1 LLRRED
7 DDGQEDASRSE
18 RLTALGGDAH
28 MTVGLADAQRAR
40 SAIAGHIL
48 RTPLVTSHSLGERIG
63 AEPFL
68 KLENLQRTGSFKV
81 RGAVHAMSRLSP
93 DARAGGVVTMSA
105 GNAAQAIAY
114 AGRAQGV
121 KVTVVM
127 PETAPKTKIAA
138 TRGYGG
144 EIRFASDMTQLLPM
158 VQELQAQGLHFLH
171 PFDDDDV
178 IAGHA
183 SLGFEIL
190 EDLPDVD
197 LIVVPV
203 GGGGLISGVA
213 LAVRALRP
221 KTRVVG
227 VEPEGASA
235 VRKALDAGH
244 SVRLESVQTVA
255 DGLAAPFAGE
265 RNLEIIRRDVDD
277 VIVVGD
283 DVILD
288 GLRFLVARARIVA
301 EPAGA
306 AAVGA
311 LLAGAVKARPGE
323 RVVAIVSGGN
333 VDPDRLAGFLA

>member
-1 LLRRED
+1 
-7 DDGQEDASRSE
+7 
-18 RLTALGGDAH
+18 

-40 SAIAGHIL
+40 TAIAGHIL
-48 RTPLVTSHSLGERIG
+48 RTPLVSSHSLGERIG
-63 AEPFL
+63 AEAYL

-81 RGAVHAMSRLSP
+81 RGAVNAMSRLSQE
-93 DARAGGVVTMSA
+93 ARRAGVVTMSA

-121 KVTVVM
+121 HVTVVM
-127 PETAPKTKIAA
+127 PEGAPRTKIEA

-144 EIRFASDMTQLLPM
+144 EIRFAPDATKLLPV

-183 SLGFEIL
+183 SLGMEIV
-190 EDLPDVD
+190 EDVPEVD
-197 LIVVPV
+197 LVVVPV

-213 LAVRALRP
+213 LAVKALCPSARII
-221 KTRVVG
+221 G
-227 VEPEGASA
+227 VEPEGAQG

-244 SVRLESVQTVA
+244 VVRLVALKTVA

-265 RNLEIIRRDVDD
+265 RNLEIIKRDVDD
-277 VIVVGD
+277 VVVISD
-283 DVILD
+283 EAIID
-288 GLRFLVARARIVA
+288 GLQFLVARARVVA

-311 LLAGAVKARPGE
+311 LLDGAVRPKPGE

-333 VDPDRLAGFLA
+333 IDLERLAGFLA

>member
-1 LLRRED
+1 
-7 DDGQEDASRSE
+7 
-18 RLTALGGDAH
+18 

-40 SAIAGHIL
+40 TAIAGHIL
-48 RTPLVTSHSLGERIG
+48 RTPLVSSHSLGERIG
-63 AEPFL
+63 AEAFL

-81 RGAVHAMSRLSP
+81 RGAVNAISRLSP
-93 DARAGGVVTMSA
+93 EARRAGVVTMSA

-121 KVTVVM
+121 HVTVVM
-127 PETAPKTKIAA
+127 PEGAPRTKIEA

-144 EIRFASDMTQLLPM
+144 EIRFAPEMTKLLPM

-183 SLGFEIL
+183 SLGLEIV
-190 EDLPDVD
+190 EDVPDVD
-197 LIVVPV
+197 LVVVGV

-213 LAVRALRP
+213 LAVKALRP
-221 KTRVVG
+221 SARIVG
-227 VEPEGASA
+227 VEPEGAQG

-244 SVRLESVQTVA
+244 VVRLDSVKTVA

-265 RNLEIIRRDVDD
+265 RNLEIIKRDVDEVV
-277 VIVVGD
+277 VISD
-283 DVILD
+283 EAIID
-288 GLRFLVARARIVA
+288 GLQFLVARARVVA

-311 LLAGAVKARPGE
+311 LLSGAVRAKPGE
-323 RVVAIVSGGN
+323 RVVAVVSGGN
-333 VDPDRLAGFLA
+333 IDPERL

>member
-1 LLRRED
+1 
-7 DDGQEDASRSE
+7 
-18 RLTALGGDAH
+18 
-28 MTVGLADAQRAR
+28 MTVGLADARLAR

-48 RTPLVTSHSLGERIG
+48 RTPLVTSRSLGERIG
-63 AEPFL
+63 AEAYL

-81 RGAVHAMSRLSP
+81 RGAVNAMSRLSP
-93 DARAGGVVTMSA
+93 EAKRAGVVTMSA

-121 KVTVVM
+121 HVTVVM
-127 PETAPKTKIAA
+127 PEGAPRTKVEA

-144 EIRFASDMTQLLPM
+144 EIRFAPEMTKLLPM
-158 VQELQAQGLHFLH
+158 VKELQATGLHFLH

-183 SLGFEIL
+183 SLGLEIV
-190 EDLPDVD
+190 EDVPEVD
-197 LIVVPV
+197 LVVVPV

-213 LAVRALRP
+213 LAVKALRP
-221 KTRVVG
+221 SARVVG
-227 VEPEGASA
+227 VEPEGAQG

-244 SVRLESVQTVA
+244 VVRLDAVKTVA

-265 RNLEIIRRDVDD
+265 RNLEIIKRDVDD
-277 VIVVGD
+277 VVVISD
-283 DVILD
+283 EAIID
-288 GLRFLVARARIVA
+288 GLQFLVARARVVA

-311 LLAGAVKARPGE
+311 LLDGAVRAKAGE

-333 VDPDRLAGFLA
+333 IDPERLAGFLA

>member
-1 LLRRED
+1 
-7 DDGQEDASRSE
+7 
-18 RLTALGGDAH
+18 

-40 SAIAGHIL
+40 TAIAGHIL
-48 RTPLVTSHSLGERIG
+48 RTPLVSSHSLGERIG
-63 AEPFL
+63 ADAYL

-81 RGAVHAMSRLSP
+81 RGAVNAMSRLSP
-93 DARAGGVVTMSA
+93 EARRAGVVTMSA

-121 KVTVVM
+121 HVTVVM
-127 PETAPKTKIAA
+127 PESAPRTKIEA

-144 EIRFASDMTQLLPM
+144 EIRFATEMTKLLPM

-183 SLGFEIL
+183 SLGMEIV
-190 EDLPDVD
+190 EDLPEVD
-197 LIVVPV
+197 LVVVGV

-213 LAVRALRP
+213 LAVKALRP
-221 KTRVVG
+221 SARVIG
-227 VEPEGASA
+227 VEPEGAQG

-244 SVRLESVQTVA
+244 VVRLDALKTVA

-265 RNLEIIRRDVDD
+265 RNLEIIKRDVDD
-277 VIVVGD
+277 VVVISD
-283 DVILD
+283 ETIID
-288 GLRFLVARARIVA
+288 GLQFLAARARVVA

-311 LLAGAVKARPGE
+311 LLGGAVRAKPGE

-333 VDPDRLAGFLA
+333 IDLERLAGFLA

>member
-1 LLRRED
+1 
-7 DDGQEDASRSE
+7 
-18 RLTALGGDAH
+18 

-40 SAIAGHIL
+40 TVIAGHIL
-48 RTPLVTSHSLGERIG
+48 RTPLVSSHSLGERIG
-63 AEPFL
+63 AEAFL

-81 RGAVHAMSRLSP
+81 RGAVNAMSRLD
-93 DARAGGVVTMSA
+93 DAARRSGVVTFSA

-114 AGRAQGV
+114 AGRAYGAA
-121 KVTVVM
+121 VTVVM

-144 EIRFASDMTQLLPM
+144 EVRFGADATKLTAIAEALVAEGKRM
-158 VQELQAQGLHFLH
+158 LH

-183 SLGFEIL
+183 TLGLELL
-190 EDLPDVD
+190 EDLSNADVV
-197 LIVVPV
+197 VVPV

-213 LAVRALRP
+213 LAIKASSPR
-221 KTRVVG
+221 TRVIG
-227 VEPEGASA
+227 VQPQGAQA
-235 VRKALDAGH
+235 VRRALDAGH
-244 SVRLESVQTVA
+244 VVRLDSTNTVA
-255 DGLAAPFAGE
+255 DGLTAPYCGA
-265 RNLEIIRRDVDD
+265 RNFEIIKRDVDD
-277 VIVVGD
+277 VVVISD
-283 DVILD
+283 DAILD

-311 LLAGAVKARPGE
+311 LLSGAVKARPGE

-333 VDPDRLAGFLA
+333 IDPDRLAGFLA

>member
-1 LLRRED
+1 
-7 DDGQEDASRSE
+7 
-18 RLTALGGDAH
+18 
-28 MTVGLADAQRAR
+28 MTVGLADARRAR
-40 SAIAGHIL
+40 TAIAGHIL
-48 RTPLVTSHSLGERIG
+48 RTPLVSSHSLGERIG
-63 AEPFL
+63 AEAFL

-81 RGAVHAMSRLSP
+81 RGAVNAMTRLSP
-93 DARAGGVVTMSA
+93 EARRAGVVTMSA

-121 KVTVVM
+121 HVTVVM
-127 PETAPKTKIAA
+127 PEGAPRTKVEA

-144 EIRFASDMTQLLPM
+144 EIRFAPEVTKLLPM

-183 SLGFEIL
+183 SLGIEIV
-190 EDLPDVD
+190 EDVPEVD
-197 LIVVPV
+197 LVVVPV

-213 LAVRALRP
+213 LVAKALCPRARI
-221 KTRVVG
+221 VG
-227 VEPEGASA
+227 VEPEGAQG
-235 VRKALDAGH
+235 VRMALDAGH
-244 SVRLESVQTVA
+244 VVRLEGTKTVA

-277 VIVVGD
+277 VVVISD
-283 DVILD
+283 EAILD
-288 GLRFLVARARIVA
+288 GLRFLIARARVVA

-311 LLAGAVKARPGE
+311 LLSGAVRAKPGE

-333 VDPDRLAGFLA
+333 VDPERLAGFLA

>member
-1 LLRRED
+1 
-7 DDGQEDASRSE
+7 
-18 RLTALGGDAH
+18 

-48 RTPLVTSHSLGERIG
+48 RTPLVSSHSLGERIG
-63 AEPFL
+63 GEAFL

-81 RGAVHAMSRLSP
+81 RGAVYAMSRLSAE
-93 DARAGGVVTMSA
+93 ARAAGVVTMSA

-121 KVTVVM
+121 RVTVVM

-144 EIRFASDMTQLLPM
+144 EIRFAPEMTQLLPL
-158 VQELQAQGLHFLH
+158 VQQLQATGLYFLH

-183 SLGFEIL
+183 SLGLEIL
-190 EDLPDVD
+190 EDAPDVD
-197 LIVVPV
+197 LVVVPV

-213 LAVRALRP
+213 LAVKALRP
-221 KTRVVG
+221 GVRIVG
-227 VEPEGASA
+227 VEPEGAQG

-244 SVRLESVQTVA
+244 SVRLDSVKTVA
-255 DGLAAPFAGE
+255 DGLAAPYAGE
-265 RNLEIIRRDVDD
+265 RNLEIIKQDVDD
-277 VIVVGD
+277 VVVISD

-311 LLAGAVKARPGE
+311 LLGGAVTVRPGE
-323 RVVAIVSGGN
+323 RVVAVVSGGN
-333 VDPDRLAGFLA
+333 VDPDRLAEFLA

>member
-1 LLRRED
+1 
-7 DDGQEDASRSE
+7 
-18 RLTALGGDAH
+18 

-40 SAIAGHIL
+40 TAIARHVQ
-48 RTPLVTSHSLGERIG
+48 RTPLVSSHSLGERIG
-63 AEPFL
+63 AEAYL

-81 RGAVHAMSRLSP
+81 RGALYAMSRLSP
-93 DARAGGVVTMSA
+93 EARRAGVVTMSA

-121 KVTVVM
+121 HVTVVM
-127 PETAPKTKIAA
+127 PESAPKTKIEA
-138 TRGYGG
+138 TRAYGG
-144 EIRFASDMTQLLPM
+144 EIRFASEMTKLLPM

-183 SLGFEIL
+183 SIGMEIV
-190 EDLPDVD
+190 EDVPDVD
-197 LIVVPV
+197 LIVVGV

-213 LAVRALRP
+213 VGAKGLRP
-221 KTRVVG
+221 SVRIVG
-227 VEPEGASA
+227 VEPEGAQG
-235 VRKALDAGH
+235 VRKALDAGQV
-244 SVRLESVQTVA
+244 VRLPSVNTVA

-265 RNLEIIRRDVDD
+265 RNLEIIKRAVDD
-277 VIVVGD
+277 VVVISD
-283 DVILD
+283 AAIID
-288 GLRFLVARARIVA
+288 GLQFLVARARIVA

-311 LLAGAVKARPGE
+311 LLDGAVRAGPGE

-333 VDPDRLAGFLA
+333 IDPERLAGFIA

>member
-1 LLRRED
+1 
-7 DDGQEDASRSE
+7 
-18 RLTALGGDAH
+18 
-28 MTVGLADAQRAR
+28 MTVGLADAQRAQ
-40 SAIAGHIL
+40 SAIAGHVL
-48 RTPLVTSHSLGERIG
+48 RTPLVPSHSLGERIG
-63 AEPFL
+63 AEAFL

-81 RGAVHAMSRLSP
+81 RGAVYAMSRLSP
-93 DARAGGVVTMSA
+93 AQRAAGVVTMSA

-121 KVTVVM
+121 HVTVVM
-127 PETAPKTKIAA
+127 PETAPKTKIDA

-144 EIRFASDMTQLLPM
+144 EIRFAPTMTQLLPM
-158 VQELQAQGLHFLH
+158 VQALQARGLHFLH

-183 SLGFEIL
+183 SLGLEII
-190 EDLPDVD
+190 EDVPEVD
-197 LIVVPV
+197 LVVVPV

-213 LAVRALRP
+213 VGVKGLRP
-221 KTRVVG
+221 GARIVG
-227 VEPEGASA
+227 VEPEGAQA

-244 SVRLESVQTVA
+244 SVRLDSVQTVA

-265 RNLEIIRRDVDD
+265 RNLEIIARDVAD
-277 VIVVGD
+277 VVVISD
-283 DVILD
+283 EAILE
-288 GLRFLVARARIVA
+288 GLRFLVARARIVP

-311 LLAGAVKARPGE
+311 LLCGAVTPKAGE

-333 VDPDRLAGFLA
+333 IDPDRLAGFLA

>member
-1 LLRRED
+1 V
-7 DDGQEDASRSE
+7 
-18 RLTALGGDAH
+18 
-28 MTVGLADAQRAR
+28 TVSLADAQRAR
-40 SAIAGHIL
+40 PVIAGHIL
-48 RTPLVTSHSLGERIG
+48 RTPLVSSHSLGERIG
-63 AEPFL
+63 AEAHL

-81 RGAVHAMSRLSP
+81 RGAVYAMSRLEP
-93 DARAGGVVTMSA
+93 EARAAGVVTMSA

-121 KVTVVM
+121 RVTVVM
-127 PETAPKTKIAA
+127 PDTAPKTKIAA
-138 TRGYGG
+138 TRGYGA
-144 EIRFASDMTQLLPM
+144 EIRFAPDMTQLLPM
-158 VQELQAQGLHFLH
+158 VQGLQAKGLHFLH

-183 SLGFEIL
+183 SLGLEIV
-190 EDLPDVD
+190 EELPDVD
-197 LIVVPV
+197 LVVVGV

-213 LAVRALRP
+213 LAVKALRP
-221 KTRVVG
+221 GARIVG
-227 VEPEGASA
+227 VEPEGAQA

-244 SVRLESVQTVA
+244 SVRLDSTKTVA

-265 RNLEIIRRDVDD
+265 RNLEIIKRDVDD
-277 VIVVGD
+277 VVVISD
-283 DVILD
+283 DAILD
-288 GLRFLVARARIVA
+288 GLRFLVARVRIVA

-311 LLAGAVKARPGE
+311 LLSGAVKPRPGD

>member
-1 LLRRED
+1 
-7 DDGQEDASRSE
+7 
-18 RLTALGGDAH
+18 

-40 SAIAGHIL
+40 TVLASHIL
-48 RTPLVTSHSLGERIG
+48 RTPLVSSHSLGERVG
-63 AEPFL
+63 AEAFL

-81 RGAVHAMSRLSP
+81 RGAIHAMSRLSP
-93 DARAGGVVTMSA
+93 AARAAGVVTMSA

-121 KVTVVM
+121 RVTVVM
-127 PETAPKTKIAA
+127 PESAPKTKIAA
-138 TRGYGG
+138 TQGYGG
-144 EIRFASDMTQLLPM
+144 EIRFAPDMTRLLPM

-183 SLGFEIL
+183 SLGLEIV
-190 EDLPDVD
+190 EDVPDVD
-197 LIVVPV
+197 LVVVPV

-213 LAVRALRP
+213 LVLKALRP
-221 KTRVVG
+221 GVRIVG
-227 VEPEGASA
+227 VEPEGAPG
-235 VRKALDAGH
+235 VRRALDAGRV
-244 SVRLESVQTVA
+244 VRLDSVTTVA

-277 VIVVGD
+277 VVLVSD

-288 GLRFLVARARIVA
+288 GLRFLVARARIVP

-311 LLAGAVKARPGE
+311 LLSGAVKAKARE

-333 VDPDRLAGFLA
+333 VDPERLAGFLA

>member
-1 LLRRED
+1 
-7 DDGQEDASRSE
+7 
-18 RLTALGGDAH
+18 
-28 MTVGLADAQRAR
+28 MTVSLADAQRAR
-40 SAIAGHIL
+40 PVIAGHIL
-48 RTPLVTSHSLGERIG
+48 RTPLASSHSLGERIG
-63 AEPFL
+63 AEAHL

-81 RGAVHAMSRLSP
+81 RGAVYAMSRLSP
-93 DARAGGVVTMSA
+93 EARAAGVVTMSA

-121 KVTVVM
+121 RVTVVM
-127 PETAPKTKIAA
+127 PDTAPKTKIAA
-138 TRGYGG
+138 TQGYGA
-144 EIRFASDMTQLLPM
+144 EIRFAPDMTQLLPM
-158 VQELQAQGLHFLH
+158 VQELQAKGLHFLH

-183 SLGFEIL
+183 SLGIEIL
-190 EDLPDVD
+190 EDLPRVD
-197 LIVVPV
+197 LVVVGV

-221 KTRVVG
+221 GARIVG
-227 VEPEGASA
+227 VEPEGAPG

-244 SVRLESVQTVA
+244 SVRLDSTKTVA

-265 RNLEIIRRDVDD
+265 RNLEIIKRDVDD
-277 VIVVGD
+277 VVVISD
-283 DVILD
+283 DAILD
-288 GLRFLVARARIVA
+288 GLRFLAARARIVA

-311 LLAGAVKARPGE
+311 LLSGAVKPRPGE

>member
-1 LLRRED
+1 
-7 DDGQEDASRSE
+7 
-18 RLTALGGDAH
+18 

-40 SAIAGHIL
+40 AAIADHVL
-48 RTPLVTSHSLGERIG
+48 RTPLVSSHSLGERIG
-63 AEPFL
+63 AQAFL

-81 RGAVHAMSRLSP
+81 RGAAYAMARLAP
-93 DARAGGVVTMSA
+93 AARAAGVVTMSA

-114 AGRAQGV
+114 AGRSQGV
-121 KVTVVM
+121 RVTVVM
-127 PETAPKTKIAA
+127 PENAPRTKIEA

-144 EIRFASDMTQLLPM
+144 EIRFASDMTRLLPM
-158 VQELQAQGLHFLH
+158 VQELQDSGLHFVH

-183 SLGFEIL
+183 SLGLEIL
-190 EDLPDVD
+190 EDLSPVD
-197 LIVVPV
+197 LVVVPV
-203 GGGGLISGVA
+203 GGGGLISGIA
-213 LAVRALRP
+213 LAMKAMQPRVRI
-221 KTRVVG
+221 VG
-227 VEPEGASA
+227 VEPEGASG
-235 VRKALDAGH
+235 VRRAIDAGH
-244 SVRLESVQTVA
+244 VVRLDSAQTVA

-277 VIVVGD
+277 VVVISD
-283 DVILD
+283 DAILD

-311 LLAGAVKARPGE
+311 LLAGAVKAKPGE

-333 VDPDRLAGFLA
+333 VDTGRLAGFLA

>member
-1 LLRRED
+1 
-7 DDGQEDASRSE
+7 
-18 RLTALGGDAH
+18 

-40 SAIAGHIL
+40 SAIAGHIF
-48 RTPLVTSHSLGERIG
+48 RTPLVSSHTLGERIG
-63 AEPFL
+63 AQAFL

-81 RGAVHAMSRLSP
+81 RGATYAMSRLSP
-93 DARAGGVVTMSA
+93 AARAAGVVTMSA
-105 GNAAQAIAY
+105 GNAAQAIAQ
-114 AGRAQGV
+114 AGRAQGIH
-121 KVTVVM
+121 VTVVM
-127 PETAPKTKIAA
+127 PEAAPKTKIEA

-144 EIRFASDMTQLLPM
+144 EIRFVPDMTQLLPM
-158 VQELQAQGLHFLH
+158 VQALQAQGLHFLH

-183 SLGFEIL
+183 SLGIEIV
-190 EDLPDVD
+190 EDVPDVD
-197 LIVVPV
+197 LVVVPV

-213 LAVRALRP
+213 LAVKALRP
-221 KTRVVG
+221 SARIVG
-227 VEPEGASA
+227 VEPEGAQA
-235 VRKALDAGH
+235 VRAALDAGGP
-244 SVRLESVQTVA
+244 VRLGSVHTVA
-255 DGLAAPFAGE
+255 DGLAAPFTGE

-277 VIVVGD
+277 VVLISD
-283 DVILD
+283 DTILD

-311 LLAGAVKARPGE
+311 LLSGAVRARPGE

>member
-1 LLRRED
+1 V
-7 DDGQEDASRSE
+7 
-18 RLTALGGDAH
+18 
-28 MTVGLADAQRAR
+28 TVVLADAQRAR
-40 SAIAGHIL
+40 TAIAGHIL
-48 RTPLVTSHSLGERIG
+48 RTPLVSSHSLGERIG
-63 AEPFL
+63 AEAFL

-81 RGAVHAMSRLSP
+81 RGAVYAMSRLSP
-93 DARAGGVVTMSA
+93 EARAAGVVTMSA

-144 EIRFASDMTQLLPM
+144 EIRFAPEMTQLLPI
-158 VQELQAQGLHFLH
+158 VQELQATGLHFLH

-183 SLGFEIL
+183 SLGLEIV
-190 EDLPDVD
+190 EDVPDVD
-197 LIVVPV
+197 LVVVPV

-213 LAVRALRP
+213 LAVKALRP
-221 KTRVVG
+221 RARIVG
-227 VEPEGASA
+227 VEPEGAQG
-235 VRKALDAGH
+235 VRMALDAGH
-244 SVRLESVQTVA
+244 PVRLDSVKTVA

-265 RNLEIIRRDVDD
+265 RNLAIITRDVDD
-277 VIVVGD
+277 VVVISD
-283 DVILD
+283 DAILD
-288 GLRFLVARARIVA
+288 GLRFLIARARIVA

-311 LLAGAVKARPGE
+311 LLSGAVKAQPGE

>member
-1 LLRRED
+1 
-7 DDGQEDASRSE
+7 
-18 RLTALGGDAH
+18 

-40 SAIAGHIL
+40 GAIAGHIL
-48 RTPLVTSHSLGERIG
+48 RTPLVSSHSLGERIG
-63 AEPFL
+63 ADAFL

-81 RGAVHAMSRLSP
+81 RGAVYAMSRLSP
-93 DARAGGVVTMSA
+93 EARAAGVVTMSA

-121 KVTVVM
+121 RVTVVM

-144 EIRFASDMTQLLPM
+144 EIRFAPDMTQLLPL
-158 VQELQAQGLHFLH
+158 VRELQAKGLHFLH

-197 LIVVPV
+197 LVVVPV
-203 GGGGLISGVA
+203 GGGGLISGAA
-213 LAVRALRP
+213 LALKAMRP
-221 KTRVVG
+221 GARIVG
-227 VEPEGASA
+227 VEPEGAQG
-235 VRKALDAGH
+235 VRKALDAGQV
-244 SVRLESVQTVA
+244 VRLDSTKTVA
-255 DGLAAPFAGE
+255 DGLAAPFAGG
-265 RNLEIIRRDVDD
+265 RNLEIIKRDVDD
-277 VIVVGD
+277 VVVISD
-283 DVILD
+283 DAILD
-288 GLRFLVARARIVA
+288 GLRFLIGRARIVA

-311 LLAGAVKARPGE
+311 LLSGAVKARPGQ
-323 RVVAIVSGGN
+323 RVLAIVSGGN